1 MRSRAGTGRARGPLR
16 MAPRGPWS
24 PNSSNS
30 TGVGC
35 GSYSSLQRKKR
46 REIVK
51 REKTGQE
58 DIYIHKSKQRG
69 DEQWESKEEENV
81 FTQIKKNT
89 KPQKQKESLKEMFT
103 LKEVRKFCLFLTI
116 IYCTQMYFKHLTKPL
131 VDTVCW
137 YGIKGI

>member
-1 MRSRAGTGRARGPLR
+1 M
-16 MAPRGPWS
+16 
-24 PNSSNS
+24 SS
-30 TGVGC
+30 GKA
-35 GSYSSLQRKKR
+35 RKKKMFLHR
-46 REIVK
+46 L
-51 REKTGQE
+51 
-58 DIYIHKSKQRG
+58 
-69 DEQWESKEEENV
+69 
-81 FTQIKKNT
+81 KKI